1 MQGGDPVELITWTA
15 TLGGSWYIQPLMV
28 AGWFGTAAQAPAPTH
43 QIYLSLLFIY
53 PQFQPQQFQA
63 DHEADSL
70 TQNHS

>member
-1 MQGGDPVELITWTA
+1 
-15 TLGGSWYIQPLMV
+15 MV